1 MKTPSSLIPLVAAAL
16 FISLNAQLSTAFA
29 QGSLTPPGPPA
40 PTMKS
45 LDQVQPRT
53 PIAAAPYTIT
63 QSGSYYL
70 TTNLNVASG
79 NAITINANQV
89 TLDLN
94 GFTISS
100 TEASPAG
107 TGILLA
113 SSPLSSDVTIRNG
126 HITGSVTNNGDVY
139 SGHGFA
145 SGISYSAN
153 PPYNVR
159 VSDVSVSGC
168 LTNGI
173 SLSIVST
180 TVESCTVQ
188 TVGNIGIEAGVVSHS
203 TAVACGLHG
212 ILADTISDSHGE
224 SYGSGSGVYAFG
236 CVNNS
241 YGYSTGS
248 SGVYAANANN
258 CYGYGNIG
266 TGVTANIANNC
277 YGYSVSGYG
286 LYVTGSAIGCFGQST
301 SGVGIFAHIA
311 NSCTVGGGTTNITYK
326 YNMP

>member
-1 MKTPSSLIPLVAAAL
+1 MKNKCSFIALILPSLFAL
-16 FISLNAQLSTAFA
+16 NFQLSTAFA
-29 QGSLTPPGPPA
+29 QGTLTPPGAPA
-40 PTMKS
+40 PTMKT
-45 LDQVQPRT
+45 LDQIQPRT
-53 PIAAAPYTIT
+53 PIAAVPYTIT

-70 TTNLNVASG
+70 TTNLTVTSG
-79 NAITINANQV
+79 NAITITANQV

-100 TEASPAG
+100 TEISPAG

-113 SSPLSSDVTIRNG
+113 SAPFSSDVTIGHG
-126 HITGSVTNNGDVY
+126 HITGSVTNIGDVY

-145 SGISYSAN
+145 SGISYTGILPN
-153 PPYNVR
+153 NIR
-159 VSDVSVSGC
+159 VTDVSVSGC

-173 SLSIVST
+173 FLAAGST

-188 TVGNIGIEAGVVSHS
+188 TVGNIGINAGVVYHS
-203 TAVACGLHG
+203 TALGCGLFG
-212 ILADTISDSHGE
+212 LLANTISDSHGE
-224 SYGSGSGVYAFG
+224 SFGSGSGVYAYD

-248 SGVYAANANN
+248 SGVYAANASN
-258 CYGYGNIG
+258 CYGYSNIG
-266 TGVTANIANNC
+266 AGVTATIANNC
-277 YGYSVSGYG
+277 YGYSASGYG
-286 LYVTGSAIGCFGQST
+286 LYVSGSAIGCFGQST